1 MTEMAASWAK
11 VIRSSLDI
19 EPDISNI
26 IMISLGPDD
35 AATYHGLL
43 RLSYE
48 SQFDACLAGKILNTP
63 L

>member
-1 MTEMAASWAK
+1 
-11 VIRSSLDI
+11 
-19 EPDISNI
+19 
-26 IMISLGPDD
+26 MISLGPDD

-63 L
+63 LWAPKYYWGRRSPNC